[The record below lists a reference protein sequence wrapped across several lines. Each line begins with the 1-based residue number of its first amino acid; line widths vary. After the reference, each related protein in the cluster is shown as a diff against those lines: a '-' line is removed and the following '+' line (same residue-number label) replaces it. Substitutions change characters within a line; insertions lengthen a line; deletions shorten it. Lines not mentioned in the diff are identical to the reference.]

1 VLKIRGIITR
11 VDIKSQYNPTRN
23 RHWKKLTTLAKS
35 SSSETIHSNFLKDD
49 KRVSNYSIALENLYV
64 DFSKHLITDEIRV
77 ELNDLA
83 ATSSLLE
90 RRDAMFKGEP
100 INLSEDRSVLHVAL
114 RNPNF
119 HNKTISG
126 QIKEQMKRVSNIA
139 KKIRSGE
146 WIGFQGKAIQ
156 NIVNIGIGGS
166 DLGPKMVCEALKEY
180 AHPNLRFYFISNL
193 DGEPIRSLL
202 NALDPHSTLFVISSK
217 TFKTQETMT
226 NAQVAAD
233 WIGKEL
239 GISDPLAS
247 PHFLAI
253 TASSDLA
260 IKYGIPPGQILEF
273 WDWVGGRFS
282 LWSAVGFTICLC
294 IGPNNFVRLHEGARR
309 GDEHFEHTPLEK
321 NLPIQLAIIN
331 IWYTNFLN
339 VQSKAVIPYCERLHY
354 LPSFLQQLD
363 MESNGKSI
371 DLVGAPIEYDSTGV
385 TWGQT
390 GTTGQH
396 TLFQMLHQG
405 TRYVPVDFIGVAK
418 DALSD
423 DTPHRMLLTNMLA
436 QGAVLMSGSQDEQ
449 SYKHNPGNRPST
461 TFILDELTPEA
472 LGLLISIHEHRV
484 FCEGAIWNINSF
496 DQWGVELG
504 KQFALELME
513 GGITSELDDST
524 RTLFQRLNLFSN

>member
-1 VLKIRGIITR
+1 MLKIRGIITR

-23 RHWKKLTTLAKS
+23 RHWNKLTTLAKS

-294 IGPNNFVRLHEGARR
+294 IGPDNFVRLHEGARR

-339 VQSKAVIPYCERLHY
+339 VQSKAVIPYCERLRSAKSS
-354 LPSFLQQLD
+354 PSL
-363 MESNGKSI
+363 
-371 DLVGAPIEYDSTGV
+371 
-385 TWGQT
+385 
-390 GTTGQH
+390 
-396 TLFQMLHQG
+396 
-405 TRYVPVDFIGVAK
+405 
-418 DALSD
+418 
-423 DTPHRMLLTNMLA
+423 
-436 QGAVLMSGSQDEQ
+436 
-449 SYKHNPGNRPST
+449 
-461 TFILDELTPEA
+461 
-472 LGLLISIHEHRV
+472 
-484 FCEGAIWNINSF
+484 
-496 DQWGVELG
+496 
-504 KQFALELME
+504 
-513 GGITSELDDST
+513 
-524 RTLFQRLNLFSN
+524 

>member
-1 VLKIRGIITR
+1 MET
-11 VDIKSQYNPTRN
+11 KSHYNPTRN
-23 RHWKKLTTLAKS
+23 RHWKKLIELAKS
-35 SSSETIHSNFLKDD
+35 SSLDTIHSNFLKDA
-49 KRVSNYSIALENLYV
+49 KRVSKYSIALENLYV

-77 ELNDLA
+77 ELNSLA
-83 ATSSLLE
+83 ATSALLE

-119 HNKTISG
+119 HNKTISR
-126 QIKEQMKRVSNIA
+126 QVTTQLKRASNIA
-139 KKIRSGE
+139 EKIRSGE
-146 WIGFQGKAIQ
+146 WQGCQGKAIQ

-166 DLGPKMVCEALKEY
+166 DLGPKMACEALKEY
-180 AHPNLRFYFISNL
+180 AHPNLKFYFISNL

-202 NALDPHSTLFVISSK
+202 DGLDPNSTLFVISSK
-217 TFKTQETMT
+217 TFKTQETMI

-239 GISDPLAS
+239 SIPDPLAS

-260 IKYGIPPGQILEF
+260 IKFGIPPSQILEF
-273 WDWVGGRFS
+273 WDWVGGRYS

-294 IGPNNFVRLHEGARR
+294 IGPANFLRLHEGARR
-309 GDEHFEHTPLEK
+309 GDEHFEQTPLDK
-321 NLPIQLAIIN
+321 NLPIQLAIID

-354 LPSFLQQLD
+354 FPSFLQQLD
-363 MESNGKSI
+363 MESNGKSVN
-371 DLVGAPIEYDSTGV
+371 LAGAPIDYDSTTV

-390 GTTGQH
+390 GTSGQH

-418 DALSD
+418 DPLSD
-423 DTPHRMLLTNMLA
+423 ATHHRMLLTNMLA
-436 QGAVLMSGSQDEQ
+436 QGAALMSGSQDEK
-449 SYKHNPGNRPST
+449 SYKLNPGNRPST
-461 TFILDELTPEA
+461 TFILDELSPEV

-504 KQFALELME
+504 KQFAIKLLEE
-513 GGITSELDDST
+513 GETEELDDST
-524 RTLFQRLNLFSN
+524 RTLINRLNL